1 MIEEEEFKSILSIA
15 RRIIDIYGR
24 HETADS
30 SRIVYTEGDLNIGKE
45 NGVIDIIFRGSLV
58 FRYDPKGEI
67 TDYFEQHGVWID
79 EVERLSRNLPQS

>member
-45 NGVIDIIFRGSLV
+45 DGVIDIIFRGSLV
-58 FRYDPKGEI
+58 FRYDPKGET
-67 TDYFEQHGVWID
+67 TDFFEQHGVWID